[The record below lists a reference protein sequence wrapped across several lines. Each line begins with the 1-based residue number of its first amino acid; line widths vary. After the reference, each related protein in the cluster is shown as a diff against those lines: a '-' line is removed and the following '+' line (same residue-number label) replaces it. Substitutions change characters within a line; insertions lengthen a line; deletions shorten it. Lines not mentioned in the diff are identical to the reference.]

1 MGWTEAIMAALFGDG
16 GGALGYLRLS
26 RNNSSAASSVDPSA
40 LLDNSSAGVAV
51 DDVLEVTLHELKK
64 ATRSFSE
71 KMLIGEGR
79 YAKVYKAS
87 LPSGMTVAAKRLG
100 TPSVQR
106 RKASD
111 VAFLMRQVSAAARLR
126 HENVVQL
133 LGYCL
138 TADLHVLLYEY
149 ADVGTL
155 HDALHGTKI
164 SYIALDAAKG
174 LAYLHEAGVTYRDVR
189 STNVLLFQGF
199 RAKIGDYDL
208 FKQLPEK
215 DVENGYAIHATRAA
229 HGLCVM
235 GLVTQKS
242 DVYSFGIVLV
252 ELLTGIKPTD
262 PAFVEA
268 LSRGTVPRI
277 DPKLGREYPGDAA
290 TKLAMIALWCLKHK
304 SASRPS
310 MATVVTEIKEGVQRA
325 VSSVECWNM
334 HVKTHFFFPPTRF
347 LRASMA
353 KIRCRSQQEG
363 MKHSATRRRP
373 PWIVAMSV
381 YLKPVR
387 PARTCL
393 KEKNGVL
400 KKHDNG
406 ARSIYPSL
414 LPATAQGNGS

>member
-155 HDALHGTKI
+155 HDALHGPRPAGAGRVSPSPVMTTTL
-164 SYIALDAAKG
+164 SWAQRVQIALDAAKG

-229 HGLCVM
+229 HGYFPPELCVM

-310 MATVVTEIKEGVQRA
+310 MATVVTEIKEGVQR
-325 VSSVECWNM
+325 
-334 HVKTHFFFPPTRF
+334 
-347 LRASMA
+347 
-353 KIRCRSQQEG
+353 Q
-363 MKHSATRRRP
+363 
-373 PWIVAMSV
+373 
-381 YLKPVR
+381 
-387 PARTCL
+387 
-393 KEKNGVL
+393 
-400 KKHDNG
+400 
-406 ARSIYPSL
+406 
-414 LPATAQGNGS
+414 

>member
-64 ATRSFSE
+64 GHALFLGKDAHRRGTLRQ
-71 KMLIGEGR
+71 GVQG
-79 YAKVYKAS
+79 
-87 LPSGMTVAAKRLG
+87 VAAERHDRCSQEG
-100 TPSVQR
+100 SAR
-106 RKASD
+106 RRFNAGRRPTWR
-111 VAFLMRQVSAAARLR
+111 FLMRQVSAAARLR

-155 HDALHGTKI
+155 HDALHGPRPAGAGRVSPSPVMTTTL
-164 SYIALDAAKG
+164 SWAQRVQIALDAAKG

-310 MATVVTEIKEGVQRA
+310 MATVVTEIKEGVQR
-325 VSSVECWNM
+325 
-334 HVKTHFFFPPTRF
+334 
-347 LRASMA
+347 
-353 KIRCRSQQEG
+353 Q
-363 MKHSATRRRP
+363 
-373 PWIVAMSV
+373 
-381 YLKPVR
+381 
-387 PARTCL
+387 
-393 KEKNGVL
+393 
-400 KKHDNG
+400 
-406 ARSIYPSL
+406 
-414 LPATAQGNGS
+414 